1 MLKTKIRKTIS
12 VQRILALALL
22 ITLVVLSL
30 SSSIGA
36 QTSPTFTQGYLTD
49 QPVQK
54 GMIVRLKDG
63 DTTKIEPLTP
73 NTIDKMYGVIV
84 DPNDAAVT
92 LSSDGK
98 KVFVANT
105 SKYEVLVSNQAGTIA
120 AGDYITLSALHG
132 VGMKA
137 GEKDL
142 MVVGR
147 ALAPFD
153 DTAPV
158 ASTTKI
164 KDSAGGERDIK
175 LGRIVVDITVARN
188 PLLKGSEPNLPEV
201 LRKVSESVAGKP
213 VEATRVYIALV
224 VLIITTAV
232 SGSLLYGGIRSG
244 IISIGRNPLSKKM
257 IIRGMIQV
265 IIAGLIIFI
274 IGLFGVYLL
283 LKL

>member
-1 MLKTKIRKTIS
+1 MLKTKIRKNLS
-12 VQRILALALL
+12 LQRVIALALL
-22 ITLVVLSL
+22 LALIVLSIT
-30 SSSIGA
+30 SAIGA

-63 DTTKIEPLTP
+63 DATKIEPLSQDH
-73 NTIDKMYGVIV
+73 IDKMYGVIV

-98 KVFVANT
+98 KVFVATT
-105 SKYEVLVSNQAGTIA
+105 SKYEVLVSTQAGKIA

-137 GEKDL
+137 GDTDL

-153 DTAPV
+153 DSSPV
-158 ASTTKI
+158 ASVTNI
-164 KDSAGGERDIK
+164 KDSAGGERDVR
-175 LGRIVVDITVARN
+175 LGRITVDITVAKN
-188 PLLKGSEPNLPEV
+188 PLLKGTEPNLPEV

-224 VLIITTAV
+224 VFIITTAI

-257 IIRGMIQV
+257 IFRGMLQV
-265 IIAGLIIFI
+265 VIAGLIIFI
-274 IGLFGVYLL
+274 LGLFGVYLL